1 MHADAQHNL
10 YNTPQSSPLDIQFPP
25 SIDHEHKNGTEI
37 VVSSSSPSPRL
48 CDCTRF
54 RPPVSDVLLLD
65 VPRIAANRALRH
77 GRGRPAEP
85 EERRLPDPPLLPR
98 LLRQCIPKIDW
109 FSFGDELRS
118 INYSVCVCLQGCDGS
133 ILLDSTAAF
142 ASEKFALPNNN
153 SARGFELVDA
163 IKARVEA
170 ICPATVSCADVL
182 ALSTQEGVALL
193 GGPTWTVE
201 LGRRDSRAAFQTAA
215 NKEIPSPFDD
225 LKELVALFRAKGL
238 DARDMTALSGAHT
251 IGQAQ
256 CFTYAPRI
264 HEDRNIDGGFAA
276 RLRRTCPANGRGGA
290 RAPLDSRTPY
300 RFDNAFYQELVA
312 KRGLLH
318 SDQELFNGGSQDKLV
333 RRYSTDAAAFER
345 DFAAAMVKMGALLPR
360 PGTKGEIR
368 RKCNRIN

>member
-1 MHADAQHNL
+1 MAL
-10 YNTPQSSPLDIQFPP
+10 
-25 SIDHEHKNGTEI
+25 K
-37 VVSSSSPSPRL
+37 SSS
-48 CDCTRF
+48 
-54 RPPVSDVLLLD
+54 LLLLLLL
-65 VPRIAANRALRH
+65 VSATALVSGHLSPTFYSSTCPGLRRTVRSAMAEAVRQNPRNAAFLI
-77 GRGRPAEP
+77 
-85 EERRLPDPPLLPR
+85 RLFFHD
-98 LLRQCIPKIDW
+98 C
-109 FSFGDELRS
+109 FV
-118 INYSVCVCLQGCDGS
+118 NGCDGS